1 MALLECIAA
10 PSPIQ
15 RVDPRARL
23 LVAVPLITAL
33 AVAHNP
39 LLLAAAAA
47 AALLLAIALRIPG
60 AVLKR
65 RLLLANA
72 FLLLL
77 WLSIPFAAAGM
88 GDGAAAARLALAA
101 TLKANAIL
109 LLATTLVSTI
119 EVVSLG
125 HAMGHLRLP
134 PKLVHLFLFTVRYT
148 EVLHLEYERLARAM
162 KARGFRPRADRKT
175 YRALA
180 QLAGMVLVRSLDR
193 ADRVLAAMKCRGFRG
208 EFHLLH
214 HFHFRRVDAWFGLA
228 GAAALAMLA
237 IWEWA

>member
-10 PSPIQ
+10 PSSIQ

-23 LVAVPLITAL
+23 LVAVPLILLL
-33 AVAHNP
+33 AVARD
-39 LLLAAAAA
+39 LLLLGTATA
-47 AALLLAIALRIPG
+47 AALILALLLRIPG
-60 AVLKR
+60 AVLRR

-72 FLLLL
+72 FLSLL
-77 WLSIPFAAAGM
+77 WLSVPLAPAA
-88 GDGAAAARLALAA
+88 GDGAAAAQLALAA
-101 TLKANAIL
+101 TLKGNAIL
-109 LLATTLVSTI
+109 LLVTGLISTI
-119 EVVSLG
+119 EVVALG
-125 HAMGHLRLP
+125 HALGHLRLP
-134 PKLVHLFLFTVRYT
+134 RKLVHLFLFTVRYT

-162 KARGFRPRADRKT
+162 KARGFRPRADRQT

-214 HFHFRRVDAWFGLA
+214 HFHYRTADAWFGLA

-237 IWEWA
+237 VWEWA